1 MGLRPRRADD
11 ARLRALFLIA
21 LVAALTLNLTNWNL
35 LARPALAA
43 FAFLVLQRSWNEFL
57 WALIV
62 TTTTEK

>member
-1 MGLRPRRADD
+1 M
-11 ARLRALFLIA
+11 
-21 LVAALTLNLTNWNL
+21 AALALNLTDWNL

-43 FAFLVLQRSWNEFL
+43 FAFLVLQWSWNEFL